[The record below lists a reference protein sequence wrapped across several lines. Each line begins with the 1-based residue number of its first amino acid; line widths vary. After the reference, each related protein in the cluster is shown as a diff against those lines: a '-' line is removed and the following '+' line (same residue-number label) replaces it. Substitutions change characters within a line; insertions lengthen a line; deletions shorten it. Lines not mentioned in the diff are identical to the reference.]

1 MVWSLVSSKGRRR
14 LIRDASQSR
23 NDAISLRTAWLA
35 ILLYNIVG
43 GLDIYSTTLG
53 LNLGAGEEANPLIRI
68 AMENLGAGWV
78 GAKLLL
84 QLVISAMVVWFPHRI
99 VLGIFLVAITF
110 NAGIVYS
117 NLKIAGVF

>member
-53 LNLGAGEEANPLIRI
+53 LNLGAGEEANPFIRI